1 MSLTSCASNFNG
13 SAFPYNPSASA
24 SVYRYNLSQ
33 GRSYNPI
40 KSATNFLDVSGN
52 GITGTANNVSNE
64 YYPWKY
70 GGMVRLNNP
79 VGFGSPQFGYG
90 KTLILNVGTS
100 SEWTF
105 IVAWE
110 YVATNGYYNSD
121 IIAGAYSYSTHDWWI
136 GQAAGAGS
144 SYSFYRN
151 GTGYS
156 LGGAPV
162 IGTRYLAVVG
172 NNFTTNAGYFY
183 LFDSDGNSNSNTNIG
198 GLGSNT
204 AGLIGLGQYGQ
215 FPDVYLPNIFIG
227 DAIYSDT
234 YLSTTDALKIK
245 DSIKYRYGITV

>member
-1 MSLTSCASNFNG
+1 MSLTSCASNING
-13 SAFPYNPSASA
+13 SAFPYNPSAGA

-70 GGMVRLNNP
+70 GGMVYLNNASGNP
-79 VGFGSPQFGYG
+79 GAGNG
-90 KTLILNVGTS
+90 KTLLLNVGTS

-105 IVAWE
+105 IIAWE
-110 YVATNGYYNSD
+110 YVATNAFFNAD
-121 IIAGAYSYSTHDWWI
+121 IVAGAYNSSTHDWWI
-136 GQAAGAGS
+136 GQAGGAGS

-162 IGTRYLAVVG
+162 VGTRYLAVVG

-183 LFDSDGNSNSNTNIG
+183 LFDSAGNSNSNTAIG

-204 AGLIGLGQYGQ
+204 AGTIGIGRYGQYLDLYC
-215 FPDVYLPNIFIG
+215 PRIYVG
-227 DAIYSDT
+227 DAIYSNT
-234 YLSTTDALKIK
+234 YLSTTNALAIK
-245 DSIKYRYGITV
+245 DQIKYRYGITV